1 MHRSECQLGGGSRR
15 KMLTDQLGVN
25 LDAGGWED
33 GISLI
38 MTPQLSLDD

>member
-1 MHRSECQLGGGSRR
+1 MSAWWRQQ
-15 KMLTDQLGVN
+15 KKNVLTDQLGVS